1 VSPAKFMESRR
12 PIWQRLEELTG
23 KGRRRLSALRE
34 DELQELARL
43 YPTVAV
49 DTARAKMYGMGDNT
63 RRYINELA
71 IAAHGLLYRRKR
83 SRPLRAVGRF
93 LGHDYPCL
101 FRGLRFYVLLSL
113 TIFMAVAICAYIT
126 VRVNPSTAYL
136 FVPGGLD
143 VAGGPEVSKQDV
155 GERYRQMSG
164 SIMASYITTNNI
176 KVAFSAFALGI
187 AAGIGTCYVLLFN
200 GMMVG
205 GFFGHF
211 ANHGLSYECWS
222 FLVPHGAL
230 EIFAILVAGGAGLR
244 LGLSMVLPGR
254 LTRKA
259 SLRTG
264 AREAVLLVLGT
275 IPMFIIAGAIES
287 FITPAYI
294 SGIAKILIGLLALGT
309 VLAWL
314 LMVGRGRTSLSAADE
329 RG

>member
-1 VSPAKFMESRR
+1 MSPAKFLEVRR
-12 PIWQRLEELTG
+12 PVWQRLEELTG

-34 DELQELARL
+34 DEIQELARL
-43 YPTVAV
+43 YPMVAV
-49 DTARAKMYGMGDNT
+49 DTARAKMYGMGEGT

-93 LGHDYPCL
+93 LVRDYPRL
-101 FRGLRFYVLLSL
+101 FRDMKPYVLLSL
-113 TIFMAVAICAYIT
+113 AIFMTVSVCAYIC

-143 VAGGPEVSKQDV
+143 VSGGPEVTEGDV
-155 GERYRQMSG
+155 GERYRTMSG
-164 SIMASYITTNNI
+164 SIMASAITTNNI
-176 KVAFSAFALGI
+176 GVAFYAFALGI

-200 GMMVG
+200 GMMLG

-211 ANHGLSYECWS
+211 ANHGLSYECYS

-230 EIFAILVAGGAGLR
+230 EIFAIIVAGGAGLR
-244 LGLSMVLPGR
+244 LGLSIVLPGR

-259 SLRTG
+259 SLRSG

-275 IPMFIIAGAIES
+275 IPMFIIAGIIES

-294 SGIAKILIGLLALGT
+294 SGATKILIGLLALGT
-309 VLAWL
+309 TLAWL
-314 LMVGRGRTSLSAADE
+314 LMVGREMGATTAALTT
-329 RG
+329 